1 MSDNELLLA
10 ISNMI
15 QTQLQPIH
23 KKIDQSNQEIHEVK
37 LLLENDVLPRIGNI
51 EACYT
56 STFRRYAAS
65 VEQMSSLQTD
75 VEILKKVVTEHSEKL
90 QRLA

>member
-15 QTQLQPIH
+15 QAQLQPIH

-37 LLLENDVLPRIGNI
+37 LFFPLQHV
-51 EACYT
+51 
-56 STFRRYAAS
+56 
-65 VEQMSSLQTD
+65 SSGADLAHFSPEF
-75 VEILKKVVTEHSEKL
+75 VKKCFSATLFV
-90 QRLA
+90 